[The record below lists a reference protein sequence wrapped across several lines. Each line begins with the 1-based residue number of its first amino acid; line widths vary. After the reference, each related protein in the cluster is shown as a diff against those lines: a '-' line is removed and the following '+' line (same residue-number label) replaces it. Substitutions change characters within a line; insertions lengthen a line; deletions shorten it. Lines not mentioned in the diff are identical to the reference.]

1 MEIYILRH
9 GEAEESLRIPDEERS
24 LTPEGRR
31 RLGDVL
37 LRARAA
43 GAGASL
49 ILSSPLRRAVE
60 TAELAAGILGTR
72 AQVRKTDALRPD
84 AEAIVHTH
92 SPYATALACAG
103 RGIPAVAPRTGS
115 AGGEIQEIQGRLRAR
130 ETPPSRFCWQCR
142 KPLHPRADRCPFC
155 GEAQ

>member
-1 MEIYILRH
+1 MLDD
-9 GEAEESLRIPDEERS
+9 L
-24 LTPEGRR
+24 
-31 RLGDVL
+31 
-37 LRARAA
+37 
-43 GAGASL
+43 
-49 ILSSPLRRAVE
+49 
-60 TAELAAGILGTR
+60 LAAR
-72 AQVRKTDALRPD
+72 SKWVASR
-84 AEAIVHTH
+84 
-92 SPYATALACAG
+92 AG